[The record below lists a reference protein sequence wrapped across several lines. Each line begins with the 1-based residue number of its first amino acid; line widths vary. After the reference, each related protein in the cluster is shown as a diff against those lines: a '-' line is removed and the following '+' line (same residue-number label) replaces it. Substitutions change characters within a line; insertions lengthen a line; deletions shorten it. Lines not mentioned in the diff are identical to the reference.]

1 MLPGELLYEPLRLPR
16 RGEDR
21 TPPTARG
28 IESFG
33 MRGEEFDGDVDE
45 TIVQKADDDAS
56 LASHCGVDGVAGEEI
71 TE

>member
-1 MLPGELLYEPLRLPR
+1 MRRELCEPLRLPR

-28 IESFG
+28 VESLG
-33 MRGEEFDGDVDE
+33 VRGEEFDGDVDE
-45 TIVQKADDDAS
+45 TIVQKADDDAG
-56 LASHCGVDGVAGEEI
+56 LAGHCGVDGVAGEEI